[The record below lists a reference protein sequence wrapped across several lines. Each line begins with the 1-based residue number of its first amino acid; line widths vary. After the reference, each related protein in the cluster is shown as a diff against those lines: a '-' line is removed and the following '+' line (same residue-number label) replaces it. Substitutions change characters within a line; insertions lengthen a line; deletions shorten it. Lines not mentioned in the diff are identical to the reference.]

1 MDIKKEYLQKNSIK
15 FHICLNRVA
24 DPHTHEFLE
33 LAYVLHGSA
42 MHKLNETDEKLI
54 TQGDYVIIDYLS
66 KHSYASVDNGDL
78 AVINLLF
85 LPEIVDKSLSYCN
98 NFQTLLHHYLI
109 HVGDE
114 DAPLNIAGC
123 VFHDS
128 NGRILE
134 LLKEMLAEYNERNI
148 GWFEFSRSNL
158 IKLLIMTARKI
169 SYSAPKDI
177 ISKVTDQIHQNYAQS
192 LMLKDIADEF
202 NYSLPYLS
210 KLFKEKTNLTFQMYL
225 QKTRIEEACRL
236 LANTNEKVQTVA
248 KMVGYSDVDFFSR
261 LFKKYN
267 GTTPKQFRMQIKTPD
282 E

>member
-1 MDIKKEYLQKNSIK
+1 
-15 FHICLNRVA
+15 
-24 DPHTHEFLE
+24 
-33 LAYVLHGSA
+33 
-42 MHKLNETDEKLI
+42 
-54 TQGDYVIIDYLS
+54 
-66 KHSYASVDNGDL
+66 
-78 AVINLLF
+78 
-85 LPEIVDKSLSYCN
+85 
-98 NFQTLLHHYLI
+98 
-109 HVGDE
+109 
-114 DAPLNIAGC
+114 
-123 VFHDS
+123 
-128 NGRILE
+128 
-134 LLKEMLAEYNERNI
+134 
-148 GWFEFSRSNL
+148 
-158 IKLLIMTARKI
+158 MTARKI